1 MSSTGHLPL
10 EYEIVSS
17 NKDAYG
23 SEKIIYVG
31 SKLACQNRL
40 KEIKKYNKDYAKACI
55 IRKYT
60 PSKYE

>member
-1 MSSTGHLPL
+1 MHFPF
-10 EYEIVSS
+10 EYEIVSF
-17 NKDAYG
+17 NKDSYG
-23 SEKIIYVG
+23 LEKIIYVA

-40 KEIKKYNKDYAKACI
+40 KEIKKYNKKYAKACI